1 MFLWKEHDDDDDDD
15 EGNFCVRKDIGKNNN
30 NINE

>member
-1 MFLWKEHDDDDDDD
+1 MFLWKEHDDDDDD

-30 NINE
+30 NTN